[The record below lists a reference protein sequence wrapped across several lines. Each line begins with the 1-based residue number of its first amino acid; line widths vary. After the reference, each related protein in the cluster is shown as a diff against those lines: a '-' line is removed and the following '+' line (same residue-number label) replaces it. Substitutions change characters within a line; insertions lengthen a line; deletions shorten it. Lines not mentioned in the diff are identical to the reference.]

1 MDRFKSPRLM
11 ALAAAALTALGVGGA
26 AMAQS
31 SGQTQTAPAHQQ
43 STDRP
48 DGPEG
53 KADAPDKAGEKPDA
67 PEGKADAPDKGE
79 TGSEKP
85 GNDGPGGH
93 ADEQGGSSQHEHQGQ
108 E

>member
-31 SGQTQTAPAHQQ
+31 SGQTQTAPVQHQ
-43 STDRP
+43 STDKP
-48 DGPEG
+48 DGPEAE
-53 KADAPDKAGEKPDA
+53 ADAPDKGEARDN
-67 PEGKADAPDKGE
+67 GE

-93 ADEQGGSSQHEHQGQ
+93 ADEKGGSAQHENEGQ
-108 E
+108 